1 VSSFDQKAKSWDKN
15 SRRQAVAKA
24 VARAIE
30 GCVGSKN
37 KRVLDFGCGTG
48 LISYNL
54 KSKNILGID
63 TSAKMVEIFNQKS
76 PTSSIKAICSSLED
90 IDEKFNLIVSS
101 MTLHHIKDIA
111 SLIKEFK
118 SHLHKG
124 GAVCIADL
132 EREDGS
138 FHTHGNEGVEH
149 FGFEPKEL
157 VSLFEKEGFRLICHK
172 RVFIIKKAKEYPLF
186 LVCFYLA

>member
-1 VSSFDQKAKSWDKN
+1 MGFLRVKPLNDLEAGALGKGENMKIMSIFGT
-15 SRRQAVAKA
+15 RPE
-24 VARAIE
+24 AI
-30 GCVGSKN
+30 
-37 KRVLDFGCGTG
+37 
-48 LISYNL
+48 
-54 KSKNILGID
+54 
-63 TSAKMVEIFNQKS
+63 
-76 PTSSIKAICSSLED
+76 
-90 IDEKFNLIVSS
+90 KF
-101 MTLHHIKDIA
+101 A
-111 SLIKEFK
+111 PLIKEFK

-157 VSLFEKEGFRLICHK
+157 ISLFEKEGFKLICHK
-172 RVFIIKKAKEYPLF
+172 RVFIIKKAKEYPIF